1 MELDAILLAKAMAF
15 VEPVELNP
23 KGAVASSDIVKAI
36 INRYSFQGFPQKP
49 EDFDDTK
56 GITFSKG
63 RFDGIDID
71 ALILFKFGIVL
82 DTRTSTH
89 DAKRLL
95 EEAFQWASKDL
106 GLVYKPSMVNR
117 WQYTSQLTF
126 HSALPLLGIHPA
138 FQRLAD
144 ALARTAEELVGD
156 KLKYDMTAL
165 LIDYDELERKHPL
178 GRFSIQRRENT
189 PFSANK
195 YYSDAPLHTDVHL
208 KLLAEFETDISRKA

>member
-1 MELDAILLAKAMAF
+1 MELAAILLAKAMAF

-23 KGAVASSDIVKAI
+23 KGAVATSAIIKAI
-36 INRYSFQGFPQKP
+36 VTRYGFQGFPQKP

-56 GITFSKG
+56 GIAFTKG

-71 ALILFKFGIVL
+71 ALTLFKFGIVL
-82 DTRTSTH
+82 DTRTSTR
-89 DAKRLL
+89 DSKRLL
-95 EEAFQWASKDL
+95 EEAFQWSSKDL
-106 GLVYKPSMVNR
+106 GFVYKPSMVDR

-126 HSALPLLGIHPA
+126 HSKVPLLGIHPA

-144 ALARTAEELVGD
+144 ALARSAEELVGD
-156 KLKYDMTAL
+156 KLKYDVTAL
-165 LIDYDELERKHPL
+165 QIDYDELERKHPL

-195 YYSDAPLHTDVHL
+195 YYSDAPLHTDIHL
-208 KLLAEFETDISRKA
+208 KLLAEFEADNSRKA